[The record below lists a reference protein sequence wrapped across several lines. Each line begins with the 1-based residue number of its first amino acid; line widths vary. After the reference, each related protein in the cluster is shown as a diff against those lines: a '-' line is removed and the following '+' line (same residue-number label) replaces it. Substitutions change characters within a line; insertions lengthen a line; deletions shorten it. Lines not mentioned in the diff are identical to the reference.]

1 MKNRI
6 ISRVRALSHKNDSPH
21 FLLAVSGGIDSMVML
36 DFFVK
41 NQSNLDCKIS
51 VCHINHNYHS
61 KSLKMSKIVSNY
73 CNKNNIELFN
83 TILEKQVLNNNIESQ
98 LRKKRYNE
106 LEKVRKN
113 ISAHYIVT
121 AHHFDDQIETALMR
135 ILNSS
140 SLDSIMGIKTL
151 NNIIFRPLIDI
162 SKDEINSY
170 AKKNK
175 IVYGVDPT
183 NNDISLT
190 RNFLR
195 KKIIPLLETI
205 KPNLAIPFKDLEHK
219 IDDVKDVIDF
229 SINQFMNSEYINMDK
244 GIVYI
249 DKNYFLGLPF
259 LMQINILRMITSEKK
274 KFYFSKNL
282 LKEFRAFLRKN
293 VIGSTKL
300 VNNYIINI
308 DREFIILR
316 MNKVNNN
323 VYCKV
328 RAGKKVDNENFYFT
342 WNYDKKPDNFSKDSA
357 VEYVDASKFDKQLL
371 IRNIDKND
379 KFTPLGMRGTKK
391 VNDYLSDQKKSLILK
406 SEVLAICNNDDIVWI
421 AGERINNKYR
431 ITKDSKVFAKLN
443 FLRK

>member
-1 MKNRI
+1 MN
-6 ISRVRALSHKNDSPH
+6 
-21 FLLAVSGGIDSMVML
+21 
-36 DFFVK
+36 
-41 NQSNLDCKIS
+41 NQWRFKG
-51 VCHINHNYHS
+51 
-61 KSLKMSKIVSNY
+61 
-73 CNKNNIELFN
+73 
-83 TILEKQVLNNNIESQ
+83 
-98 LRKKRYNE
+98 NE
-106 LEKVRKN
+106 LK
-113 ISAHYIVT
+113 Y
-121 AHHFDDQIETALMR
+121 
-135 ILNSS
+135 
-140 SLDSIMGIKTL
+140 
-151 NNIIFRPLIDI
+151 
-162 SKDEINSY
+162 
-170 AKKNK
+170 
-175 IVYGVDPT
+175 
-183 NNDISLT
+183 
-190 RNFLR
+190 
-195 KKIIPLLETI
+195 
-205 KPNLAIPFKDLEHK
+205 
-219 IDDVKDVIDF
+219 VKDVIDF
-229 SINQFMNSEYINMDK
+229 SINQFMNSEYINIEK

>member
-1 MKNRI
+1 MKNKI
-6 ISRVRALSHKNDSPH
+6 ISRIKSLSHKNDSLH

-36 DFFVK
+36 DFFLK
-41 NQSNLDCKIS
+41 NQSNLNFKIS

-61 KSLKMSKIVSNY
+61 KSLKMSKIVLNY
-73 CNKNNIELFN
+73 CNKNNIEYFN
-83 TILEKQVLNNNIESQ
+83 VVLKKQILNNNIESQ
-98 LRKKRYNE
+98 LRKKRYNG
-106 LEKVRKN
+106 LEKVRKS
-113 ISAHYIVT
+113 IGADYIVT

-162 SKDEINSY
+162 SKDEINLY
-170 AKKNK
+170 ATKNK

-183 NNDISLT
+183 NSDISLT

-195 KKIIPLLETI
+195 KKVVPLLEKI
-205 KPNLAIPFKDLEHK
+205 KPNLAIPFKDLGNK

-229 SINQFMNSEYINMDK
+229 STNQFMNSEYIKIDK
-244 GIVYI
+244 EIVYI

-259 LMQINILRMITSEKK
+259 LMQVSILRIIASEKR

-282 LKEFRAFLRKN
+282 LRELKAFLRKN
-293 VIGSTKL
+293 ITGSIKII
-300 VNNYIINI
+300 NNCIINI

-316 MNKVNNN
+316 ISENNN
-323 VYCKV
+323 NIYFKV
-328 RAGKKVDNENFYFT
+328 GAGKKVDNDNFYFT
-342 WNYDKKPDNFSKDSA
+342 WNYEKKPDKFSKDSTI
-357 VEYVDASKFDKQLL
+357 EYVDASKFDKKLL
-371 IRNIDKND
+371 VRSIDKND
-379 KFTPLGMRGTKK
+379 KFIPLGMIGTKK
-391 VNDYLSDQKKSLILK
+391 VNDYLRDQKRSPLLK
-406 SEVLAICNNDDIVWI
+406 SDILAICNNNDIVWV

-431 ITKDSKVFAKLN
+431 ITKDSKVVAKLN

>member
-83 TILEKQVLNNNIESQ
+83 IILKKQVLNNNIESQ

-162 SKDEINSY
+162 SKYEINSY

-175 IVYGVDPT
+175 IAYGIDPT
-183 NNDISLT
+183 NSDISLT

-205 KPNLAIPFKDLEHK
+205 KPNLAIPFKDLENK

-229 SINQFMNSEYINMDK
+229 SINQFMNSEYINIEK

-259 LMQINILRMITSEKK
+259 LMQINILRIITSEKK

>member
-83 TILEKQVLNNNIESQ
+83 IILKKQVLNNNIESQ

-175 IVYGVDPT
+175 IAYGIDPT

-229 SINQFMNSEYINMDK
+229 SINQFMNSEYINIDK

-406 SEVLAICNNDDIVWI
+406 SEVLAICNNNDIVWI

>member
-6 ISRVRALSHKNDSPH
+6 ISRVKSLSYKNDSPH

-41 NQSNLDCKIS
+41 NRLSLDCKIS
-51 VCHINHNYHS
+51 VCHVNHNYHS
-61 KSLKMSKIVSNY
+61 KSSKMSKIVSNY
-73 CNKNNIELFN
+73 CNKNNIEYSNVVLK
-83 TILEKQVLNNNIESQ
+83 KQVLNNNIESQ

-113 ISAHYIVT
+113 ISADYIVT

-151 NNIIFRPLIDI
+151 NNNIFRPLIDI
-162 SKDEINSY
+162 LKDEISSY

-175 IVYGVDPT
+175 IVYGIDPT
-183 NNDISLT
+183 NDDISLT

-195 KKIIPLLETI
+195 KKVVPLLEKI
-205 KPNLAIPFKDLEHK
+205 KPNLSIPFKDLENK

-229 SINQFMNSEYINMDK
+229 STNQFMSSEYIKIDK
-244 GIVYI
+244 KIVYI
-249 DKNYFLGLPF
+249 DKNYFLELPF
-259 LMQINILRMITSEKK
+259 LMQMNILRIIASEKK

-282 LKEFRAFLRKN
+282 LTELKAFLRKN
-293 VIGSTKL
+293 ITGSTK
-300 VNNYIINI
+300 VINDFIINI
-308 DREFIILR
+308 DREFIILK
-316 MNKVNNN
+316 MKTPSNDVH
-323 VYCKV
+323 CKV
-328 RAGKKVDNENFYFT
+328 KAGKKIDNDNFCFS
-342 WNYDKKPDNFSKDSA
+342 WDYDKKPDDFSKDPT

-371 IRNIDKND
+371 VRNINKND
-379 KFTPLGMRGTKK
+379 KFIPLGMRGTKK
-391 VNDYLSDQKKSLILK
+391 VNDYLRDQKKSSVLK
-406 SEVLAICNNDDIVWI
+406 SNILAICNNNDIVWI
-421 AGERINNKYR
+421 AGERIDNKYR
-431 ITKDSKVFAKLN
+431 ITKKSKLVAKLN

>member
-83 TILEKQVLNNNIESQ
+83 IILKKQVLNNNIESQ

-175 IVYGVDPT
+175 IAYGIDPT

-205 KPNLAIPFKDLEHK
+205 KPNLAIPFKDLENK

-229 SINQFMNSEYINMDK
+229 SINQFMNSEYINIEK

-259 LMQINILRMITSEKK
+259 LMQINILRIITSEKK

>member
-1 MKNRI
+1 
-6 ISRVRALSHKNDSPH
+6 
-21 FLLAVSGGIDSMVML
+21 
-36 DFFVK
+36 
-41 NQSNLDCKIS
+41 
-51 VCHINHNYHS
+51 
-61 KSLKMSKIVSNY
+61 
-73 CNKNNIELFN
+73 
-83 TILEKQVLNNNIESQ
+83 
-98 LRKKRYNE
+98 
-106 LEKVRKN
+106 
-113 ISAHYIVT
+113 
-121 AHHFDDQIETALMR
+121 MR

-175 IVYGVDPT
+175 IAYGIDPT

-205 KPNLAIPFKDLEHK
+205 KPNLAIPFKDLENK

-229 SINQFMNSEYINMDK
+229 SINQFMNSEYINMEK

-259 LMQINILRMITSEKK
+259 LMQINILRIITSEKK

>member
-83 TILEKQVLNNNIESQ
+83 IILKKQVLNNNIESQ

-113 ISAHYIVT
+113 ISADYIVT

-162 SKDEINSY
+162 SKYEINSY

-175 IVYGVDPT
+175 IAYGIDPT
-183 NNDISLT
+183 NSDISLT

-205 KPNLAIPFKDLEHK
+205 KPNLAIPFKDLENK

-229 SINQFMNSEYINMDK
+229 SINQFMNSEYINIEK

-259 LMQINILRMITSEKK
+259 LMQINILRIITSEKK

>member
-83 TILEKQVLNNNIESQ
+83 IILKKQVLNNNIESQ

-175 IVYGVDPT
+175 IAYGIDPT
-183 NNDISLT
+183 NSDISLT

-205 KPNLAIPFKDLEHK
+205 KPNLAIPFKDLENK

-229 SINQFMNSEYINMDK
+229 SINQFMNSEYINIDK

>member
-6 ISRVRALSHKNDSPH
+6 INRIKSLSYKNDSPH

-41 NQSNLDCKIS
+41 NQSNIDCKIS

-61 KSLKMSKIVSNY
+61 KSLKMSKIVSDY
-73 CNKNNIELFN
+73 CNKNNIEHFN
-83 TILEKQVLNNNIESQ
+83 VILKKQVLNNNIESQ

-106 LEKVRKN
+106 LEKIRTKIN
-113 ISAHYIVT
+113 AHYIIT

-151 NNIIFRPLIDI
+151 NNIIFRPLIDV
-162 SKDEINSY
+162 SKNEINSY

-175 IVYGVDPT
+175 IVYGIDPT

-195 KKIIPLLETI
+195 KKVVPLLEKI
-205 KPNLAIPFKDLEHK
+205 KPNLVIPFKDLGNK

-229 SINQFMNSEYINMDK
+229 STNQFMNSEYINIDK
-244 GIVYI
+244 EVVYI
-249 DKNYFLGLPF
+249 DKNYFLALPF
-259 LMQINILRMITSEKK
+259 LMQVSILRILASEKK

-282 LKEFRAFLRKN
+282 LRELRAFLRKN
-293 VIGSTKL
+293 VTGSTKII
-300 VNNYIINI
+300 NNCIINI

-316 MNKVNNN
+316 MDKRNNN
-323 VYCKV
+323 IYCKV
-328 RAGKKVDNENFYFT
+328 GAGKKVDNDNFYFS
-342 WNYDKKPDNFSKDSA
+342 WDYDKKPNRFSKDSTI
-357 VEYVDASKFDKQLL
+357 EYVDASKFDKQLL

-379 KFTPLGMRGTKK
+379 RFTPLGMRGTKK
-391 VNDYLSDQKKSLILK
+391 VNDYLSDQKRSPVLK
-406 SEVLAICNNDDIVWI
+406 SDTLAICNNNDIVWV

-431 ITKDSKVFAKLN
+431 ITKDSKVVAKLN

>member
-6 ISRVRALSHKNDSPH
+6 ISRVKSLSCKNDSPH

-36 DFFVK
+36 DFFLK
-41 NQSNLDCKIS
+41 NQSSLDCKIS

-61 KSLKMSKIVSNY
+61 KSSKMSKIVSKY
-73 CNKNNIELFN
+73 CNKNNIEHSNVVLK
-83 TILEKQVLNNNIESQ
+83 KQVLNNNIESQ

-113 ISAHYIVT
+113 ISADYIVT

-175 IVYGVDPT
+175 IVYGIDPT

-195 KKIIPLLETI
+195 KKVVPLLEKI
-205 KPNLAIPFKDLEHK
+205 KPNLSIPFKDLENK
-219 IDDVKDVIDF
+219 IDDVKGVIDF
-229 SINQFMNSEYINMDK
+229 STNQFMNSEYIKIDK
-244 GIVYI
+244 KIVYI
-249 DKNYFLGLPF
+249 DKSYFLGLPF
-259 LMQINILRMITSEKK
+259 LMQMNILRIIASEKK

-282 LKEFRAFLRKN
+282 LRELKSFLRKN
-293 VIGSTKL
+293 ITGSTKII
-300 VNNYIINI
+300 NNCIINI
-308 DREFIILR
+308 DREFIIMR
-316 MNKVNNN
+316 MDRKNNN
-323 VYCKV
+323 IYYKV
-328 RAGKKVDNENFYFT
+328 EPGKKVDNDNFYFT
-342 WNYDKKPDNFSKDSA
+342 WNYDKKPNRFSKDST

-371 IRNIDKND
+371 IRSIDKND

-391 VNDYLSDQKKSLILK
+391 VNDYLSDQKKSLVLK
-406 SEVLAICNNDDIVWI
+406 SDTLAICNNNDIVWV

-431 ITKDSKVFAKLN
+431 VTKDSKIVAKLN

>member
-83 TILEKQVLNNNIESQ
+83 TILKKQVLNNNIESQ

-175 IVYGVDPT
+175 IAYGIDPT
-183 NNDISLT
+183 NSDISLT

-205 KPNLAIPFKDLEHK
+205 KPNLAIPFKDLENK

-229 SINQFMNSEYINMDK
+229 SINQFMNSEYINIEK

>member
-6 ISRVRALSHKNDSPH
+6 INRIKSLSYKNDSPH

-41 NQSNLDCKIS
+41 NQSNIDCKIS

-61 KSLKMSKIVSNY
+61 KSLKMSKIVSDY
-73 CNKNNIELFN
+73 CNKNNIEHFN
-83 TILEKQVLNNNIESQ
+83 VILKKQVLNNNIESQ

-106 LEKVRKN
+106 LEKIRTKIN
-113 ISAHYIVT
+113 AHYIIT

-151 NNIIFRPLIDI
+151 NNIIFRPLIDV
-162 SKDEINSY
+162 SKNEINSY

-175 IVYGVDPT
+175 IVYGIDPT

-195 KKIIPLLETI
+195 KKVLPLLEKI
-205 KPNLAIPFKDLEHK
+205 KPNLVIPFKDLGNK

-229 SINQFMNSEYINMDK
+229 STNQFMNSEYINIDK
-244 GIVYI
+244 EVVYI

-259 LMQINILRMITSEKK
+259 LMQVSILRILASEKK

-282 LKEFRAFLRKN
+282 LRELRAFLRKN
-293 VIGSTKL
+293 VTGSTKII
-300 VNNYIINI
+300 NNCIINI

-316 MNKVNNN
+316 MDKRNNN
-323 VYCKV
+323 IYCKV
-328 RAGKKVDNENFYFT
+328 GAGKKVDNDNFYFS
-342 WNYDKKPDNFSKDSA
+342 WDYDKKPNRFSKDSTI
-357 VEYVDASKFDKQLL
+357 EYVDASKFDKQLL

-379 KFTPLGMRGTKK
+379 RFTPLGMRGTKK
-391 VNDYLSDQKKSLILK
+391 VNDYLSDQKRSPVLK
-406 SEVLAICNNDDIVWI
+406 SDTLAICNNNDIVWV

-431 ITKDSKVFAKLN
+431 ITKDSKVVAKLN

>member
-83 TILEKQVLNNNIESQ
+83 TILKKQVLNNNIESQ

-151 NNIIFRPLIDI
+151 NNVIFRPLIDI

-175 IVYGVDPT
+175 IAYGIDPT
-183 NNDISLT
+183 NNDI
-190 RNFLR
+190 
-195 KKIIPLLETI
+195 
-205 KPNLAIPFKDLEHK
+205 
-219 IDDVKDVIDF
+219 
-229 SINQFMNSEYINMDK
+229 
-244 GIVYI
+244 
-249 DKNYFLGLPF
+249 
-259 LMQINILRMITSEKK
+259 
-274 KFYFSKNL
+274 
-282 LKEFRAFLRKN
+282 
-293 VIGSTKL
+293 
-300 VNNYIINI
+300 
-308 DREFIILR
+308 
-316 MNKVNNN
+316 
-323 VYCKV
+323 
-328 RAGKKVDNENFYFT
+328 
-342 WNYDKKPDNFSKDSA
+342 
-357 VEYVDASKFDKQLL
+357 
-371 IRNIDKND
+371 
-379 KFTPLGMRGTKK
+379 
-391 VNDYLSDQKKSLILK
+391 
-406 SEVLAICNNDDIVWI
+406 
-421 AGERINNKYR
+421 
-431 ITKDSKVFAKLN
+431 
-443 FLRK
+443 

>member
-6 ISRVRALSHKNDSPH
+6 INRIKSLSYKNDSPH

-41 NQSNLDCKIS
+41 NQSNIDCKIS

-61 KSLKMSKIVSNY
+61 KSLKMSKIVSDY
-73 CNKNNIELFN
+73 CNKNNIEHFN
-83 TILEKQVLNNNIESQ
+83 VILKKQVLNNNIESQ

-106 LEKVRKN
+106 LEKIRTKIN
-113 ISAHYIVT
+113 AHYIIT

-151 NNIIFRPLIDI
+151 NNIIFRPLIDV
-162 SKDEINSY
+162 SKNEINSY

-175 IVYGVDPT
+175 IVYGIDPT

-195 KKIIPLLETI
+195 KKVVPLLEKI
-205 KPNLAIPFKDLEHK
+205 KPNLVIPFKDLGNK

-229 SINQFMNSEYINMDK
+229 STNQFMNSEYINIDK
-244 GIVYI
+244 EVVYI
-249 DKNYFLGLPF
+249 DKNYFLALPF
-259 LMQINILRMITSEKK
+259 LMQVSILRILASEKK

-282 LKEFRAFLRKN
+282 LRELRAFLRKN
-293 VIGSTKL
+293 VTGSTKII
-300 VNNYIINI
+300 NNCIINI

-316 MNKVNNN
+316 MDKRNNN
-323 VYCKV
+323 IYCKV
-328 RAGKKVDNENFYFT
+328 GAGKKVDNDNFYFS
-342 WNYDKKPDNFSKDSA
+342 WDYDKKPNRFSKDSTI
-357 VEYVDASKFDKQLL
+357 EYVDASKFDKQLL

-379 KFTPLGMRGTKK
+379 RFTPLGMRGTKK
-391 VNDYLSDQKKSLILK
+391 VNDYLTDQKRSPVLK
-406 SEVLAICNNDDIVWI
+406 SDTLAICNNNDIVWV

-431 ITKDSKVFAKLN
+431 ITKDSKVVAKLN

>member
-83 TILEKQVLNNNIESQ
+83 IILKKQVLNNNIESQ

-175 IVYGVDPT
+175 IAYGIDPT

-205 KPNLAIPFKDLEHK
+205 KPNLAIPFKDLENK

-229 SINQFMNSEYINMDK
+229 SINQFMNSEYINIDK

>member
-6 ISRVRALSHKNDSPH
+6 INRVKSLYHNNDSLH

-61 KSLKMSKIVSNY
+61 KSLKMSKIVSDY
-73 CNKNNIELFN
+73 CNKNNIKHFN
-83 TILEKQVLNNNIESQ
+83 VILKKQVLNNNIESQ

-106 LEKVRKN
+106 LEKVRKK
-113 ISAHYIVT
+113 ISANYIVT

-140 SLDSIMGIKTL
+140 SFDSIMGIKIL
-151 NNIIFRPLIDI
+151 NNIIFRPFIDI
-162 SKDEINSY
+162 SKDEINLY
-170 AKKNK
+170 AKDNN
-175 IVYGVDPT
+175 IVYGTDPT

-195 KKIIPLLETI
+195 KKVVPLLEKI
-205 KPNLAIPFKDLEHK
+205 KPNLAIPFKDLKNK

-229 SINQFMNSEYINMDK
+229 SINQFMNSEYINIYK
-244 GIVYI
+244 EIVYI

-259 LMQINILRMITSEKK
+259 LMQVSILRIIASEKK

-282 LKEFRAFLRKN
+282 LRELKAFLRKN
-293 VIGSTKL
+293 ITGSTKII
-300 VNNYIINI
+300 NNHIINI
-308 DREFIILR
+308 DREFIIIR
-316 MNKVNNN
+316 ISKENNDI
-323 VYCKV
+323 YCKV
-328 RAGKKVDNENFYFT
+328 EAGKKIDNDNFYFT
-342 WNYDKKPDNFSKDSA
+342 WNYDKKPDSFSKDST
-357 VEYVDASKFDKQLL
+357 VEYVDASKFDKKLL
-371 IRNIDKND
+371 IRSIDKND
-379 KFTPLGMRGTKK
+379 KFIPLGMRGNKK
-391 VNDYLSDQKKSLILK
+391 VNDYLRDQKKPLILK
-406 SEVLAICNNDDIVWI
+406 SDILAVCNNNDIVWI

-431 ITKDSKVFAKLN
+431 ITKDSKVVAKLN

>member
-6 ISRVRALSHKNDSPH
+6 INRIKSLSYKNDSPH

-41 NQSNLDCKIS
+41 NQSNIDCKIS

-61 KSLKMSKIVSNY
+61 KSLKMSKIVSDY
-73 CNKNNIELFN
+73 CNKNNIEHFN
-83 TILEKQVLNNNIESQ
+83 VILKKQVLNNNIESQ

-106 LEKVRKN
+106 LEKIRTKIN
-113 ISAHYIVT
+113 AHYIIT

-151 NNIIFRPLIDI
+151 NNIIFRPLIDV
-162 SKDEINSY
+162 SKNEINSY

-175 IVYGVDPT
+175 IVYGIDPT

-195 KKIIPLLETI
+195 KKVVPLLEKI
-205 KPNLAIPFKDLEHK
+205 KPNLVIPFKDLGNK

-229 SINQFMNSEYINMDK
+229 STNQFMNSEYINIDK
-244 GIVYI
+244 EVVYI

-259 LMQINILRMITSEKK
+259 LMQVSILRILASEKK

-282 LKEFRAFLRKN
+282 LRELRAFLRKN
-293 VIGSTKL
+293 VTGSTKII
-300 VNNYIINI
+300 NNCIINI

-316 MNKVNNN
+316 MDKRNNI
-323 VYCKV
+323 YCKV
-328 RAGKKVDNENFYFT
+328 GAGKKVDNDNFYFS
-342 WNYDKKPDNFSKDSA
+342 WDYDKRPNRFSKDSTI
-357 VEYVDASKFDKQLL
+357 EYVDASKFDKQLL

-379 KFTPLGMRGTKK
+379 RFTPLGMRGTKK
-391 VNDYLSDQKKSLILK
+391 VNDYLSDQKRSPVLK
-406 SEVLAICNNDDIVWI
+406 SDTLAICNNNDIVWV

-431 ITKDSKVFAKLN
+431 ITKDSKVVAKLN

>member
-1 MKNRI
+1 
-6 ISRVRALSHKNDSPH
+6 
-21 FLLAVSGGIDSMVML
+21 
-36 DFFVK
+36 
-41 NQSNLDCKIS
+41 
-51 VCHINHNYHS
+51 
-61 KSLKMSKIVSNY
+61 
-73 CNKNNIELFN
+73 
-83 TILEKQVLNNNIESQ
+83 
-98 LRKKRYNE
+98 
-106 LEKVRKN
+106 
-113 ISAHYIVT
+113 
-121 AHHFDDQIETALMR
+121 MR

-162 SKDEINSY
+162 SKYEINSY

-175 IVYGVDPT
+175 IAYGIDPT

-205 KPNLAIPFKDLEHK
+205 KPNLAIPFKDLENK

-229 SINQFMNSEYINMDK
+229 SINQFMNSEYINIEK

-323 VYCKV
+323 VYRGQPFYKSDTHPSNYYV
-328 RAGKKVDNENFYFT
+328 QNWIMQWKKLFRWYHHIKFY
-342 WNYDKKPDNFSKDSA
+342 
-357 VEYVDASKFDKQLL
+357 
-371 IRNIDKND
+371 
-379 KFTPLGMRGTKK
+379 K
-391 VNDYLSDQKKSLILK
+391 VNRRNLLNIKIPEWEDCKNLEYISYERMETQTRSLP
-406 SEVLAICNNDDIVWI
+406 
-421 AGERINNKYR
+421 
-431 ITKDSKVFAKLN
+431 
-443 FLRK
+443 

>member
-1 MKNRI
+1 MKNKI
-6 ISRVRALSHKNDSPH
+6 ISRIKSLSHKNDSPH

-36 DFFVK
+36 DFFLK
-41 NQSNLDCKIS
+41 NQSNLNFKIS

-61 KSLKMSKIVSNY
+61 KSLKMSKIVLNY
-73 CNKNNIELFN
+73 CNKNNIEYFN
-83 TILEKQVLNNNIESQ
+83 VVLKKQILNNNIESQ
-98 LRKKRYNE
+98 LRKKRYNG
-106 LEKVRKN
+106 LEKVRKS
-113 ISAHYIVT
+113 IGADYIVT

-162 SKDEINSY
+162 SKDEINLY
-170 AKKNK
+170 ATKNK

-183 NNDISLT
+183 NSDISLT

-195 KKIIPLLETI
+195 KKVVPLLEKI
-205 KPNLAIPFKDLEHK
+205 KPNLAIPFKDLGNK

-229 SINQFMNSEYINMDK
+229 STNQFMNSEYIKIDK
-244 GIVYI
+244 EIVYI

-259 LMQINILRMITSEKK
+259 LMQVSILRIIASEKR

-282 LKEFRAFLRKN
+282 LRELKAFLRKN
-293 VIGSTKL
+293 ITGSIKII
-300 VNNYIINI
+300 NNCIINI

-316 MNKVNNN
+316 ISENNN
-323 VYCKV
+323 NIYFKV
-328 RAGKKVDNENFYFT
+328 GAGKKVDNDNFYFT
-342 WNYDKKPDNFSKDSA
+342 WNYEKKPDKFSKDSTI
-357 VEYVDASKFDKQLL
+357 EYVDASKFDKKLL
-371 IRNIDKND
+371 VRSIDKND
-379 KFTPLGMRGTKK
+379 KFIPLGMIGTKK
-391 VNDYLSDQKKSLILK
+391 VNDYLRDQKRSPLLK
-406 SEVLAICNNDDIVWI
+406 SDILAICNNNDIVWV

-431 ITKDSKVFAKLN
+431 ITKDSKVVAKLN

>member
-6 ISRVRALSHKNDSPH
+6 ISRIKSLSYKNDSPH

-73 CNKNNIELFN
+73 CNKNNIEYSNVVLK
-83 TILEKQVLNNNIESQ
+83 KQVLNNNIESR

-106 LEKVRKN
+106 LEKIRKN
-113 ISAHYIVT
+113 ISADYIVT

-175 IVYGVDPT
+175 IIYGIDPT

-195 KKIIPLLETI
+195 KKVVPLLEKI
-205 KPNLAIPFKDLEHK
+205 KPNLAIPFKDLENK
-219 IDDVKDVIDF
+219 IDDVKDVIHF
-229 SINQFMNSEYINMDK
+229 STNQFMNSEYIKIDK
-244 GIVYI
+244 EIIYI

-259 LMQINILRMITSEKK
+259 LMQVSILRIIASETK

-282 LKEFRAFLRKN
+282 LRELKAFLRKN
-293 VIGSTKL
+293 ITGSTKII
-300 VNNYIINI
+300 NNCIINI

-316 MNKVNNN
+316 MSKENNN
-323 VYCKV
+323 IYCKV
-328 RAGKKVDNENFYFT
+328 GAGKKVDNDNFYFS
-342 WNYDKKPDNFSKDSA
+342 WDYDKK
-357 VEYVDASKFDKQLL
+357 
-371 IRNIDKND
+371 
-379 KFTPLGMRGTKK
+379 T
-391 VNDYLSDQKKSLILK
+391 
-406 SEVLAICNNDDIVWI
+406 
-421 AGERINNKYR
+421 
-431 ITKDSKVFAKLN
+431 
-443 FLRK
+443 

>member
-6 ISRVRALSHKNDSPH
+6 INRVKSLYHNNDSLH

-61 KSLKMSKIVSNY
+61 KSLKMSKIVSDY
-73 CNKNNIELFN
+73 CNKNNIKHFN
-83 TILEKQVLNNNIESQ
+83 VILKKQVLNNNIESQ

-106 LEKVRKN
+106 LEKVRKK
-113 ISAHYIVT
+113 ISANYIVT

-140 SLDSIMGIKTL
+140 SFDSIMGIKIL
-151 NNIIFRPLIDI
+151 NNIIFRPFIDI
-162 SKDEINSY
+162 SKDEINLY
-170 AKKNK
+170 AKDNN
-175 IVYGVDPT
+175 IVYGTDPT

-195 KKIIPLLETI
+195 KKVVPLLEKI
-205 KPNLAIPFKDLEHK
+205 KPNLAIPFKDLKNK
-219 IDDVKDVIDF
+219 IDDVEDVIDF
-229 SINQFMNSEYINMDK
+229 SINQFMNSEYINIYK
-244 GIVYI
+244 EIVYI

-259 LMQINILRMITSEKK
+259 LMQVSVLRIIASEKK

-282 LKEFRAFLRKN
+282 LRELKAFLRKN
-293 VIGSTKL
+293 ITGSTKII
-300 VNNYIINI
+300 NNHIINI
-308 DREFIILR
+308 DREFIIIR
-316 MNKVNNN
+316 ISKENNDI
-323 VYCKV
+323 YCKV
-328 RAGKKVDNENFYFT
+328 EAGKKIDNDNFYFT
-342 WNYDKKPDNFSKDSA
+342 WNYDKKPDSFSKDST
-357 VEYVDASKFDKQLL
+357 VEYVDASKFDKKLL
-371 IRNIDKND
+371 IRSIDKND
-379 KFTPLGMRGTKK
+379 KFIPLGMRGNKK
-391 VNDYLSDQKKSLILK
+391 VNDYLSDQKKPLILK
-406 SEVLAICNNDDIVWI
+406 SDILAVCNNNDIVWV

-431 ITKDSKVFAKLN
+431 ITKDSKVVAKLN

>member
-83 TILEKQVLNNNIESQ
+83 IILKKQVLNNNIESQ

-175 IVYGVDPT
+175 IAYGIDPT
-183 NNDISLT
+183 NSDISIT

-205 KPNLAIPFKDLEHK
+205 KPNLAIPFKDLENK

-229 SINQFMNSEYINMDK
+229 SINQFMNSEYINIEK

-308 DREFIILR
+308 DREFIILK
-316 MNKVNNN
+316 MNNVNNN

>member
-83 TILEKQVLNNNIESQ
+83 IILKKQVLNNNIESQ

-205 KPNLAIPFKDLEHK
+205 KPNLAIPFKDLENK

-229 SINQFMNSEYINMDK
+229 SINQFMNSEYINIEK

>member
-6 ISRVRALSHKNDSPH
+6 ISRIRALSHKNDSPH

-41 NQSNLDCKIS
+41 NQSNIDCKIS

-61 KSLKMSKIVSNY
+61 KSVEMSKIVSNY
-73 CNKNNIELFN
+73 CDKNNINHFN
-83 TILEKQVLNNNIESQ
+83 VILKKQVLNSNIESQ

-106 LEKVRKN
+106 LEKIRKK

-140 SLDSIMGIKTL
+140 SLDSIMGIKIL
-151 NNIIFRPLIDI
+151 NNVVFRPFIDI
-162 SKDEINSY
+162 SRNEINSY

-175 IVYGVDPT
+175 IIYGIDPT
-183 NNDISLT
+183 NNDVSLT

-195 KKIIPLLETI
+195 RKVVPLLQTI
-205 KPNLAIPFKDLEHK
+205 KPNLAIPFKDLESK

-229 SINQFMNSEYINMDK
+229 STNQFMNSDYINIDK
-244 GIVYI
+244 EIVYL

-259 LMQINILRMITSEKK
+259 LMQINILRIIASEKK

-282 LKEFRAFLRKN
+282 LRELRAFLKKN
-293 VIGSTKL
+293 ATGSIKII
-300 VNNYIINI
+300 NNYIINI
-308 DREFIILR
+308 DREFIILKI
-316 MNKVNNN
+316 NTENDN

-328 RAGKKVDNENFYFT
+328 EAGKKIDNDNFYFT
-342 WNYDKKPDNFSKDSA
+342 WNYEKKPSCFSDDST
-357 VEYVDASKFDKQLL
+357 VEYVDASKFDKELL
-371 IRNIDKND
+371 IRNIDNSD
-379 KFTPLGMRGTKK
+379 KFTPLGMTGTKK
-391 VNDYLSDQKKSLILK
+391 VNDYLSNQKKSSILK
-406 SEVLAICNNDDIVWI
+406 SDILAVCNNDEIVWI

-431 ITKDSKVFAKLN
+431 ITKDSKVVAKLS

>member
-6 ISRVRALSHKNDSPH
+6 INRIKSLSYKNDSPH

-41 NQSNLDCKIS
+41 NQSNIDCKIS

-61 KSLKMSKIVSNY
+61 KSLKMSKIVSDY
-73 CNKNNIELFN
+73 CNKNNIEHFN
-83 TILEKQVLNNNIESQ
+83 VILKKQVLNNNIESQ

-106 LEKVRKN
+106 LEKIRTKIN
-113 ISAHYIVT
+113 AHYIIT

-151 NNIIFRPLIDI
+151 NNIIFRPLIDV
-162 SKDEINSY
+162 SKNEINSY

-175 IVYGVDPT
+175 IVYGIDPT

-195 KKIIPLLETI
+195 KKVVPLLEKI
-205 KPNLAIPFKDLEHK
+205 KPNLVIPFKDLGNK

-229 SINQFMNSEYINMDK
+229 STNQFMNSEYINIDK
-244 GIVYI
+244 EVVYI
-249 DKNYFLGLPF
+249 DKNYFLALPF
-259 LMQINILRMITSEKK
+259 LMQVSILRILASEKK

-282 LKEFRAFLRKN
+282 LRELRAFLRKN
-293 VIGSTKL
+293 VTGSTKII
-300 VNNYIINI
+300 NNCIINI

-316 MNKVNNN
+316 MDKRNNN
-323 VYCKV
+323 IYCKV
-328 RAGKKVDNENFYFT
+328 GAGKKVDNDNFYFS
-342 WNYDKKPDNFSKDSA
+342 WDYDKKPNQFSKDSTI
-357 VEYVDASKFDKQLL
+357 EYVDASKFDKQLL

-379 KFTPLGMRGTKK
+379 RFTPLGMRGTKK
-391 VNDYLSDQKKSLILK
+391 VNDYLSDQKRSPVLK
-406 SEVLAICNNDDIVWI
+406 SDTLAICNNDDIVWV

-431 ITKDSKVFAKLN
+431 ITKDSKVVAKLN

>member
-6 ISRVRALSHKNDSPH
+6 INRIKSLSYKNDSPH

-41 NQSNLDCKIS
+41 NQSNIDCKIS

-61 KSLKMSKIVSNY
+61 KSLKMSKIVSDY
-73 CNKNNIELFN
+73 CNKNNIEHFN
-83 TILEKQVLNNNIESQ
+83 VILKKQVLNNNIESQ

-106 LEKVRKN
+106 LEKIRTKIN
-113 ISAHYIVT
+113 AHYIIT

-151 NNIIFRPLIDI
+151 NNIIFRPLIDV
-162 SKDEINSY
+162 SKNEINSY

-175 IVYGVDPT
+175 IVYGIDPT

-195 KKIIPLLETI
+195 KKVVPLLEKI
-205 KPNLAIPFKDLEHK
+205 KPNLVIPFKDLGNK

-229 SINQFMNSEYINMDK
+229 STNQFMNSEYINIDK
-244 GIVYI
+244 EVVYI

-259 LMQINILRMITSEKK
+259 LMQVSILRILASEKK

-282 LKEFRAFLRKN
+282 LRELRAFLRKN
-293 VIGSTKL
+293 VTGSTKII
-300 VNNYIINI
+300 NNCIINI

-316 MNKVNNN
+316 MDKRNNN
-323 VYCKV
+323 IYCKV
-328 RAGKKVDNENFYFT
+328 GAGKKVDNDNFYFS
-342 WNYDKKPDNFSKDSA
+342 WDYDKKPNRFSKDSTI
-357 VEYVDASKFDKQLL
+357 EYVDASKFDKQLL

-379 KFTPLGMRGTKK
+379 RFTPLGMRGTKK
-391 VNDYLSDQKKSLILK
+391 VNDYLSDQKRSPVLK
-406 SEVLAICNNDDIVWI
+406 SDTLAICNNNDIVWV

-431 ITKDSKVFAKLN
+431 ITKDSKVVAKLK

>member
-6 ISRVRALSHKNDSPH
+6 ISRIKSLSYKNDSPH

-73 CNKNNIELFN
+73 CNKNNIEYSNVVLK
-83 TILEKQVLNNNIESQ
+83 KQVLNNNIESR

-106 LEKVRKN
+106 LEKIRKN
-113 ISAHYIVT
+113 ISADYIVT

-175 IVYGVDPT
+175 IAYGIDPT

-205 KPNLAIPFKDLEHK
+205 KPNLAIPFKDLENK

-229 SINQFMNSEYINMDK
+229 SINQFMNSEYINMEK

-259 LMQINILRMITSEKK
+259 LMQINILRIITSEKK

>member
-6 ISRVRALSHKNDSPH
+6 TSRVRALSHKNDSPH

-83 TILEKQVLNNNIESQ
+83 IILRKQVLNNNIESQ

-175 IVYGVDPT
+175 IAYGIDPT

-205 KPNLAIPFKDLEHK
+205 KPNLAIPFKDLENK

-229 SINQFMNSEYINMDK
+229 SINQFMNSEYINIEK

-259 LMQINILRMITSEKK
+259 LMQINILRIITSEKK

>member
-6 ISRVRALSHKNDSPH
+6 INRIKSLSYKNDSPH

-41 NQSNLDCKIS
+41 NQSNIDCKIS

-61 KSLKMSKIVSNY
+61 KSLKMSKIVSDY
-73 CNKNNIELFN
+73 CNKNNIEHFN
-83 TILEKQVLNNNIESQ
+83 VILKKQVLNNNIESQ

-106 LEKVRKN
+106 LEKIRTKIN
-113 ISAHYIVT
+113 AHYIIT

-151 NNIIFRPLIDI
+151 NNIIFRPLIDV
-162 SKDEINSY
+162 SKNEINSY

-175 IVYGVDPT
+175 IVYGIDPT

-195 KKIIPLLETI
+195 KKVVPLLEKI
-205 KPNLAIPFKDLEHK
+205 KPNLVIPFKDLGNK

-229 SINQFMNSEYINMDK
+229 STNQFMNSEYINIDK
-244 GIVYI
+244 EVVYI

-259 LMQINILRMITSEKK
+259 LMQVSIFKILASEKK

-282 LKEFRAFLRKN
+282 LRELRAFLRKN
-293 VIGSTKL
+293 VTGSTKII
-300 VNNYIINI
+300 NNCIINI

-316 MNKVNNN
+316 MDKRNNN
-323 VYCKV
+323 IYCKV
-328 RAGKKVDNENFYFT
+328 GAGKKVDNDNFYFS
-342 WNYDKKPDNFSKDSA
+342 WDYDKKPNRFSKDSTI
-357 VEYVDASKFDKQLL
+357 EYVDASKFDKQLL

-379 KFTPLGMRGTKK
+379 RFTPLGMRGTKK
-391 VNDYLSDQKKSLILK
+391 VNDYLSDQKRSPVLK
-406 SEVLAICNNDDIVWI
+406 SDTLAICNNNDIVWV

-431 ITKDSKVFAKLN
+431 ITKDSKVVAKLN

>member
-6 ISRVRALSHKNDSPH
+6 ISRIKELSHKNNPPH

-41 NQSNLDCKIS
+41 NQSNIDCQIS

-61 KSLKMSKIVSNY
+61 KSLAMSKIVSEY
-73 CNKNNIELFN
+73 CDKNNINHFN
-83 TILEKQVLNNNIESQ
+83 VILKKQALNSNIESQ

-106 LEKVRKN
+106 LEKIRKK

-140 SLDSIMGIKTL
+140 SLDSIMGIKIL
-151 NNIIFRPLIDI
+151 NDVIFRPLIDI
-162 SKDEINSY
+162 SKNEINLY
-170 AKKNK
+170 AEKNK
-175 IVYGVDPT
+175 IIHGADPT
-183 NNDISLT
+183 NNDVLLT

-195 KKIIPLLETI
+195 KKIVPLLQKI
-205 KPNLAIPFKDLEHK
+205 KPNLAIPFKDLASK

-229 SINQFMNSEYINMDK
+229 STNQFMNSEYINIDK
-244 GIVYI
+244 EIVYL

-259 LMQINILRMITSEKK
+259 LMQINILRMIASEKK

-282 LKEFRAFLRKN
+282 LRELKAFLKKN
-293 VIGSTKL
+293 ITGSTKII
-300 VNNYIINI
+300 NNCIINI
-308 DREFIILR
+308 DRQFIILK
-316 MNKVNNN
+316 MNTESNN

-328 RAGKKVDNENFYFT
+328 EAGKKIDNDNFYFT
-342 WNYDKKPDNFSKDSA
+342 WNYEKKPSSFSKDSA
-357 VEYVDASKFDKQLL
+357 IEYVDASKFDKELL
-371 IRNIDKND
+371 IRNIDNSD

-391 VNDYLSDQKKSLILK
+391 VNDYLSNQKKSSILK
-406 SEVLAICNNDDIVWI
+406 SDMLAVCNNDEIVWI

-431 ITKDSKVFAKLN
+431 ITKDSKIVAKLS

>member
-6 ISRVRALSHKNDSPH
+6 INRIKSLSYKNDSPH

-41 NQSNLDCKIS
+41 NQSNIDCKIS

-61 KSLKMSKIVSNY
+61 KSLKMSKIVSDY
-73 CNKNNIELFN
+73 CNKNNIEHFN
-83 TILEKQVLNNNIESQ
+83 VILKKQILNNNIESQ

-106 LEKVRKN
+106 LEKIRTKIN
-113 ISAHYIVT
+113 AHYIVT
-121 AHHFDDQIETALMR
+121 SNHFDDQIETALMR

-151 NNIIFRPLIDI
+151 NNIIFRPLIDV
-162 SKDEINSY
+162 SKNEINSY

-175 IVYGVDPT
+175 IVYGIDPT

-195 KKIIPLLETI
+195 KKVVPLLEKI
-205 KPNLAIPFKDLEHK
+205 KPNLVIPFKDLGNK

-229 SINQFMNSEYINMDK
+229 STNQFMNSEYINIDK
-244 GIVYI
+244 EVVYI
-249 DKNYFLGLPF
+249 DKNYFLALPF
-259 LMQINILRMITSEKK
+259 LMQVSILRILASEKK

-282 LKEFRAFLRKN
+282 LRELRAFLRKN
-293 VIGSTKL
+293 VTGSTKII
-300 VNNYIINI
+300 NNCIINI

-316 MNKVNNN
+316 MDKRNNN
-323 VYCKV
+323 IYCKV
-328 RAGKKVDNENFYFT
+328 GAGKKVDNDNFYFS
-342 WNYDKKPDNFSKDSA
+342 WDYDKKPNRFSKDSTI
-357 VEYVDASKFDKQLL
+357 EYVDASKFDKQLL

-379 KFTPLGMRGTKK
+379 RFTPLGMRGTKK
-391 VNDYLSDQKKSLILK
+391 VNDYLSDQKRSPVLK
-406 SEVLAICNNDDIVWI
+406 SDTLAICNNNDIVWV

-431 ITKDSKVFAKLN
+431 ITKDSKVVAKLN